1 MKIFMYFFCI
11 SSFLSL
17 IIIIISNIWWQIEMM
32 LEGVAAKY
40 NNHNDEWW
48 WWWWWYCCCCCWL
61 VDWKVFFWLLEKK
74 IIQWLGLLHVG
85 ITIIHPSS
93 LLLIKQHEYTYT
105 HRERDCYIR
114 SKQIGQ
120 KSNKN
125 NNEVDI
131 FTLDQFFLVIIHCE

>member
-17 IIIIISNIWWQIEMM
+17 IIIIISNIYDDKKKWCWREWRQNIITIMMNDDDDDIVVVVVGWLIE
-32 LEGVAAKY
+32 K
-40 NNHNDEWW
+40 
-48 WWWWWYCCCCCWL
+48 
-61 VDWKVFFWLLEKK
+61 FFWLLEKK

>member
-1 MKIFMYFFCI
+1 MDENFHVFFCI

-17 IIIIISNIWWQIEMM
+17 IIIIISNIYDDKKKWCWREWRQNIITIMMNDDDDDIVVVVVGWLIE
-32 LEGVAAKY
+32 K
-40 NNHNDEWW
+40 
-48 WWWWWYCCCCCWL
+48 
-61 VDWKVFFWLLEKK
+61 FFWLLEKK